1 MERGR
6 RSLGSTGP
14 LPDQSLSVVESPLSS
29 QWSQF
34 CPLQVVQSQPLRVFP
49 FHDAAAAMS
58 CRGRPIHS
66 PLLLC
71 SRHSVRPCSRF
82 PELGSLCLALE
93 AACISR
99 RAKSSWTLARL
110 LTSILEGLVHFVL
123 TVSLPNITQI
133 HATLCDCSASI
144 SACFG
149 LVSQS
154 RVLTAFLF
162 KKNPTCATPRIDRN
176 AGRNNMACVNIANG
190 QTATAAASDV
200 SCPSPIL
207 VLRDATTTTTTTTTT
222 TGTGR
227 GRETLERR
235 GQRSRAP
242 LSSKRCVCT
251 FKQ

>member
-1 MERGR
+1 MSLLQPVVETSLASGVIRRRFRSSTPTSDESCLFTLCAAVMEEEQEVEGVR

-14 LPDQSLSVVESPLSS
+14 LPDQLLSVVESPLSS

-49 FHDAAAAMS
+49 FHDAAGAMS

-71 SRHSVRPCSRF
+71 SRHSVRPCNQF
-82 PELGSLCLALE
+82 HKLGSLCLASE

-99 RAKSSWTLARL
+99 RAKSSWALAIL

-162 KKNPTCATPRIDRN
+162 KKNPLAPHHALT
-176 AGRNNMACVNIANG
+176 
-190 QTATAAASDV
+190 
-200 SCPSPIL
+200 
-207 VLRDATTTTTTTTTT
+207 
-222 TGTGR
+222 
-227 GRETLERR
+227 ETQ
-235 GQRSRAP
+235 GGITWHA
-242 LSSKRCVCT
+242 
-251 FKQ
+251 